1 MAQRVFES
9 FSDAAGEWQSK
20 VSARAYVPSFYENDD
35 TDDEAMDTDVDTCD
49 EVTET
54 DDEASDTDD
63 AHVQEPKKKQR
74 AVETDVFGLE

>member
-1 MAQRVFES
+1 MPRPCHYAAQY
-9 FSDAAGEWQSK
+9 AGIIGRGQPSVEVSRPVLWNPWS
-20 VSARAYVPSFYENDD
+20 SARPR
-35 TDDEAMDTDVDTCD
+35 CD

>member
-1 MAQRVFES
+1 
-9 FSDAAGEWQSK
+9 
-20 VSARAYVPSFYENDD
+20 
-35 TDDEAMDTDVDTCD
+35 MDTDVDTCD